1 MYIVPFDEGGG
12 GCGKSITE
20 ETDRF
25 EIIIWIYI
33 YFLHKSMTP
42 AEYCIVRSVSASVFY
57 GGGYHFYLSLSLGPY
72 RYELVVVVWPWRAI
86 IGTRY
91 PQRCRGARGLGR
103 FNIEFLC
110 KFIIMVI

>member
-1 MYIVPFDEGGG
+1 MYIVPFDGGGG

-42 AEYCIVRSVSASVFY
+42 AEYCIVRSVSPSVFY
-57 GGGYHFYLSLSLGPY
+57 GGGYHFYLSLSLSRSISLRTGGGV
-72 RYELVVVVWPWRAI
+72 LS
-86 IGTRY
+86 
-91 PQRCRGARGLGR
+91 
-103 FNIEFLC
+103 
-110 KFIIMVI
+110 